1 MLDVVGALVLG
12 AILTADLVVLIGT
25 GFMRSTARW
34 AAFTVAAGWVAII
47 VAISAAGG
55 FSSGILGPFP
65 APVLAFLILLV
76 AGLIAWF
83 AWPDFRKA
91 LLSVPLE
98 GLIGINAA
106 RIAGIFFLLLHAQ
119 GRLSAPFATSAG
131 WGDIITG
138 IVAIPLGILVAR
150 RDRVPRW
157 ILAAW
162 NGFGVLDL
170 VTAVLLGALS
180 AQGTP
185 FRVFTE
191 APGTAAMGT
200 LPWVGIPALIVPLY
214 LITHLVI
221 GVRLRAMRTN
231 DVRIEE
237 RRRDLL
243 PEMADRR
250 IA

>member
-1 MLDVVGALVLG
+1 
-12 AILTADLVVLIGT
+12 
-25 GFMRSTARW
+25 
-34 AAFTVAAGWVAII
+34 
-47 VAISAAGG
+47 
-55 FSSGILGPFP
+55 
-65 APVLAFLILLV
+65 
-76 AGLIAWF
+76 
-83 AWPDFRKA
+83 
-91 LLSVPLE
+91 
-98 GLIGINAA
+98 
-106 RIAGIFFLLLHAQ
+106 
-119 GRLSAPFATSAG
+119 
-131 WGDIITG
+131 
-138 IVAIPLGILVAR
+138 
-150 RDRVPRW
+150 
-157 ILAAW
+157 LAAW